1 MVRSLAFLL
10 VFLCAATS
18 ARAQGPAFEKPIYNP
33 ATKSYFELVRVTQA
47 QQEAHKVGMVPETS
61 WDKAAK
67 FAASRVYKNT
77 KGRLAIVKS
86 QDTHEFIMTNLR
98 PPGYAFIGLRY
109 YCKDRQ
115 LRWVTDEVHPANGF
129 KAWAQEWDQGDNK
142 ICLGSNTGP
151 YWMGVAYTAI
161 GNGFRWVARGA
172 LKNWNL
178 YIVEYPTGQP

>member
-1 MVRSLAFLL
+1 MIRLSSLVVLL
-10 VFLCAATS
+10 LCGATS
-18 ARAQGPAFEKPIYNP
+18 AWAQTVYEKPVYNP

-47 QQEAHKVGMVPETS
+47 QQEAHKVGMTPETS

-77 KGRLAIVKS
+77 KGRLAIVKD

-98 PPGYAFIGLRY
+98 PNTYAFIGLRY
-109 YCKDRQ
+109 FCKDRQ
-115 LRWVTDEVHPANGF
+115 LRWVNNEVHPANGF
-129 KAWAQEWDQGDNK
+129 KAWAPNWDQGDNK
-142 ICLGSNTGP
+142 ICVGSNTGP
-151 YWMGVAYTAI
+151 WWMGVVYSSI
-161 GNGFRWVARGA
+161 GDGFRWVARGA